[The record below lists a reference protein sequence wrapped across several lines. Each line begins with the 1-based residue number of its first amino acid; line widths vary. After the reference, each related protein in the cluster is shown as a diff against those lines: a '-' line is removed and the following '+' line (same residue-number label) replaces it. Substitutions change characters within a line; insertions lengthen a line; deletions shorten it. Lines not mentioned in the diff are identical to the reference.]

1 MNDVTPHLEAAH
13 SHLIGARSAAL
24 AAAADAT
31 YQIAHGRFTPLTDAA
46 GTAARIDD
54 LLHLTTRLLESHGIT
69 TDVPTT

>member
-54 LLHLTTRLLESHGIT
+54 LLHLTDRLLSFHGVKN
-69 TDVPTT
+69 VPPT